1 MRTLKMCKLLSMFSY
16 ETVPKADDKCQK
28 CNEHRFDL
36 NNAQERDDP
45 LHLLSVNQTGFHNQ
59 IKYHGF

>member
-36 NNAQERDDP
+36 NFVFTTLMHRNEMTPCICYR
-45 LHLLSVNQTGFHNQ
+45 
-59 IKYHGF
+59 